1 MATPEEK
8 ERNRRLTQEA
18 LDRKHAIETKQTPNG
33 KEQTEYHPKE
43 HKVITEPDD
52 TTTVSTGFGGL
63 VGKAADALK
72 SRRRE
77 P

>member
-33 KEQTEYHPKE
+33 KE